1 MDGRCGTFANGL
13 KTKTYKTM
21 KTKKAAGYIRVSTYG
36 QKENESLPIQREA
49 IEKTVKAQGYKFTKI
64 YADEGI
70 SGSTVKDRPGLRLC
84 FEDGQA
90 GAFDVLIVF
99 SLSRFGR
106 NAQELLQNLS
116 LLKELEITLFS
127 ITESIDFSTTFGRAM
142 YGFLSIM
149 AELEKDII
157 AERMIGGKIHK
168 ARKGFPT
175 SGSRPIGRTF
185 DKKTI
190 KWSLDKTVTKD
201 LQWAA
206 SEFLKGRSLNDIAN
220 SLSFPITYDAL
231 RVALKDRCGDS
242 WEVCFNGGDVL
253 KYKIPRILDDD
264 TIARIHERFAFN
276 RVQNRKD
283 IKNKYV
289 LSGFIY
295 CEKCKR
301 TLTGQTQGKYIY
313 YRHQNKYGDTKCVPR
328 LFNQI
333 NGTDIEEAVFQAILE
348 NFLDVPSFEAAIA
361 ESLPD
366 EKTKAKLEAE
376 INSDKKALRRVNEK
390 LEKLVESV
398 LEGTLKKETIQKKEE
413 GLIKQKDRLWDTLDH
428 KERRLKNMPD
438 IESVKMEAD
447 KIRKLLLKKYSGTQR
462 YDKMTFK
469 EKRELL
475 HWVFDGRAPN
485 GDRYGIYINKKG
497 KGKDATIDYFL
508 FGRVTGL
515 RTIKGD
521 NPDFP
526 PDDSGSSTDTDYK
539 TKLVAG
545 EGPSTIHK

>member
-1 MDGRCGTFANGL
+1 MMKEAGVELVSIKEGVDFGTKYG
-13 KTKTYKTM
+13 
-21 KTKKAAGYIRVSTYG
+21 KAMLGM
-36 QKENESLPIQREA
+36 
-49 IEKTVKAQGYKFTKI
+49 
-64 YADEGI
+64 
-70 SGSTVKDRPGLRLC
+70 
-84 FEDGQA
+84 
-90 GAFDVLIVF
+90 
-99 SLSRFGR
+99 FGVV
-106 NAQELLQNLS
+106 
-116 LLKELEITLFS
+116 
-127 ITESIDFSTTFGRAM
+127 
-142 YGFLSIM
+142 
-149 AELEKDII
+149 AELESDILTEQMLENRI
-157 AERMIGGKIHK
+157 ARG
-168 ARKGFPT
+168 RKGFPT

-185 DKKTI
+185 DKETQ
-190 KWSLDKTVTKD
+190 KWSLDKTVAKD

-206 SEFLKGRSLNDIAN
+206 SEYLKGRALHDIVRG
-220 SLSFPITYDAL
+220 LSFPITYDAL

-264 TIARIHERFAFN
+264 TITRIHERFAFN

-301 TLTGQTQGKYIY
+301 TLTGQTLGKGKYTY
-313 YRHQNKYGDTKCVPR
+313 YRHQNKYGDKKCVPR

-333 NGTDIEEAVFQAILE
+333 NGTDIEEAVFQAIFE
-348 NFLDVPSFEAAIA
+348 NILDVPSFEAAIA
-361 ESLPD
+361 KSLPD

-428 KERRLKNMPD
+428 NERRFKNLPD
-438 IESVKMEAD
+438 LESVKKEAA
-447 KIRKLLLKKYSGTQR
+447 KIRRLLIKKYSGMEH
-462 YDKMTFK
+462 YDEMSFK

-475 HWVFDGRAPN
+475 HWVFDGRGPS

-508 FGRVTGL
+508 YGRVTGL

-521 NPDFP
+521 DPDFF
-526 PDDSGSSTDTDYK
+526 PDNSVSSTDTNYN

-545 EGPSTIHK
+545 LGKVTKKKY